1 MLKRVLPSPEQVE
14 AALREVYSRPE
25 FAVRPRH
32 SIWEALLRPLG
43 RFFRWLAHLLD
54 GFRGLEA
61 STPWLYWL
69 VMTWLVLTAVAII
82 AHLVLTAASAMAWR
96 ERRRAR
102 DPEALPLEQG
112 PRTATHWEAEARRAA
127 AEGRM
132 RDAAIALYHAIL
144 LRLACENGTSDE
156 FDAIEKHLDAL
167 ESLTAPQDIE
177 KRMRSGVQFFR
188 LIGAA
193 AHNEVLA
200 VVAEASA

>member
-82 AHLVLTAASAMAWR
+82 AHLVLTAASAMGWR

-112 PRTATHWEAEARRAA
+112 PRTATHWEGEARRAA
-127 AEGRM
+127 SR
-132 RDAAIALYHAIL
+132 AIPS
-144 LRLACENGTSDE
+144 R
-156 FDAIEKHLDAL
+156 K
-167 ESLTAPQDIE
+167 Q
-177 KRMRSGVQFFR
+177 R
-188 LIGAA
+188 
-193 AHNEVLA
+193 
-200 VVAEASA
+200 